1 MELDD
6 IQPVNNKP
14 QQSAEQH
21 MAKPETP
28 FENIRTPHFP
38 MKLFAGLCFA
48 LATHRAART
57 VTTISLVSL
66 GKALRS
72 QIG

>member
-1 MELDD
+1 MLELPDMELDD

-28 FENIRTPHFP
+28 FENICTPHFP
-38 MKLFAGLCFA
+38 KKLLAGLF
-48 LATHRAART
+48 L
-57 VTTISLVSL
+57 LW
-66 GKALRS
+66 LR
-72 QIG
+72 IELPEP